1 MEKYSILMSVYKN
14 VKIIDLK
21 NSIESM
27 LHQTAKPEQFVIVQ
41 DGPVG
46 NDLNDLIST
55 YEENYSEIFTIIK
68 LDENKGLA
76 YALNVGM
83 NACRNNLIARMD
95 SDDYSLPKRCE
106 KQLECFS
113 KNKSLALVGTATQ
126 HFKSNPFDPEDSYF
140 YSPADMQLIKKK
152 IRRNS
157 AFSHPTVMYKKDAV
171 LSCGGYDPNLRRSQD
186 HDLFS
191 KMISYGFE
199 AMNLE
204 EALVLYRTDSNGIGR
219 HRNSDSLK
227 ARLIIQKRILDRG
240 DCSFFD
246 YLYVCLGV
254 YVMKWLP
261 KKLYEYIYLHLKED
275 KRRA

>member
-106 KQLECFS
+106 KQIRMF
-113 KNKSLALVGTATQ
+113 
-126 HFKSNPFDPEDSYF
+126 FKKQISC
-140 YSPADMQLIKKK
+140 LG
-152 IRRNS
+152 RNS
-157 AFSHPTVMYKKDAV
+157 NTTF
-171 LSCGGYDPNLRRSQD
+171 
-186 HDLFS
+186 
-191 KMISYGFE
+191 
-199 AMNLE
+199 
-204 EALVLYRTDSNGIGR
+204 
-219 HRNSDSLK
+219 
-227 ARLIIQKRILDRG
+227 QK
-240 DCSFFD
+240 
-246 YLYVCLGV
+246 
-254 YVMKWLP
+254 
-261 KKLYEYIYLHLKED
+261 
-275 KRRA
+275 